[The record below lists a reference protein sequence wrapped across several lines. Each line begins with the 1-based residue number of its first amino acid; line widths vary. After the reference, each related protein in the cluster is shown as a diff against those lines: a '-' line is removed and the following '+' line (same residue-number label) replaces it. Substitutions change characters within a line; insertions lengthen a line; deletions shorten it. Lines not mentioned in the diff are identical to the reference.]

1 MTYAHDYLNELI
13 WVKLKKP
20 DDFLIIKETL
30 TRIGI
35 PSKME
40 KKLTQTCHIL
50 HKKGRY
56 AIVHFKELFIL
67 DGKPTDFSEEDKERR
82 NAIVALLEMWGLI
95 EREKP
100 STGNGPEWANNPT
113 IKIISS
119 KEKSEWQLISKYTV
133 GNKGRYNAG
142 SSNS

>member
-1 MTYAHDYLNELI
+1 MTFAHDYLNELV

-67 DGKPTDFSEEDKERR
+67 DGKTTQFTTEDKDRR
-82 NAIVALLEMWGLI
+82 DYIVDLLETWGLI
-95 EREKP
+95 ERETP
-100 STGNGPEWANNPT
+100 RAIAGMQEAPA
-113 IKIISS
+113 IKIIPS
-119 KEKSEWQLISKYTV
+119 KEKSEWQLVSKYTV

-142 SSNS
+142 SANS